1 MNAPVKISAR
11 LLLLLGLVGASMSVF
26 SDTVIAA
33 LPALQIALAASDYDV
48 QQLVSLFLAATALA
62 SLFVGALADAYG
74 RRPVLLGSLLL
85 LVVTSV
91 GCTYAEQMGQ
101 LWLLRIVQGAAA
113 CAGMILS
120 RTIVRDLVSGVQA
133 QKAISHVSLIQCLFP
148 VLTPLLGAWVA
159 SLYGWRMVFVS
170 AGTLAS
176 IMLLAL
182 ASMLPETLPAPRRQP
197 LRLAL
202 LAQAYR
208 KVFGSG
214 VFLRSAFAQAL
225 NWAAAF
231 LYVAAAP
238 KIMTIHLAQPSTEMY
253 KVFAAFTIPMLLG
266 LMLLPLL
273 LQRLRP
279 PTVLAGAYC
288 CLFAAIALNLGIG
301 ALEVRTLIA
310 LAPIALFSFGVG
322 CSLPLLVGEALEPF
336 PDNAGMASSC
346 QMFVQYALMGLTA
359 GVVAPLAWQSLLG
372 LAVAQ
377 AGMVAAG
384 FALLLWQ
391 RRLTHQR
398 TAVPA

>member
-1 MNAPVKISAR
+1 MSAS
-11 LLLLLGLVGASMSVF
+11 LLLLVGLVGASMSVF
-26 SDTVIAA
+26 SDTVIAV
-33 LPALQIALAASDYDV
+33 LPALQTALAASDHDV
-48 QQLVSLFLAATALA
+48 QQLVSLFFAATALA

-91 GCTYAEQMGQ
+91 GCAFAERLGQ

-133 QKAISHVSLIQCLFP
+133 QRMISRVSLIQCLFP
-148 VLTPLLGAWVA
+148 VLLPLLGAWIA
-159 SLYGWRMVFVS
+159 RWYGWRMVFVCT
-170 AGTLAS
+170 AALAS
-176 IMLLAL
+176 LMLLAI
-182 ASMLPETLPAPRRQP
+182 ARMLPETLAASRRHP
-197 LRLAL
+197 LRPAV

-214 VFLRSAFAQAL
+214 VFLRLAFVQAL

-238 KIMTIHLAQPSTEMY
+238 KVMNVHLGQPSTEMY
-253 KVFAAFTIPMLLG
+253 KLFAAFMLPLLLG
-266 LMLLPLL
+266 LLLLPQL

-279 PTVLAGAYC
+279 RAVLVVAYGC
-288 CLFAAIALNLGIG
+288 FSLAIALNLAVSAADI
-301 ALEVRTLIA
+301 RTLIV
-310 LAPIALFSFGVG
+310 LMPIALFSFGVG
-322 CSLPLLVGEALEPF
+322 CSLPLLVGESLEPF

-377 AGMVAAG
+377 AGIVAVG
-384 FALLLWQ
+384 FVLLLWQ
-391 RRLTHQR
+391 RRVTDKH
-398 TAVPA
+398 AAAPA